1 MGYGMMDGG
10 WFIGGIFM
18 LLFWVVL
25 ILGVFYLVRMLIGQ
39 SKPSVSKTE
48 DTALE
53 ILQKRYARGEISHDE
68 FEKMKKNLS

>member
-10 WFIGGIFM
+10 WFLGGIFM

-25 ILGVFYLVRMLIGQ
+25 ILGVFYLVRMLIAQ
-39 SKPSVSKTE
+39 SKPSTSKTE
-48 DTALE
+48 DTAFE
-53 ILQKRYARGEISHDE
+53 ILQKRYARGEISHEE

>member
-10 WFIGGIFM
+10 WFLGGMFM

-25 ILGVFYLVRMLIGQ
+25 ILGVFYLVRMLIAQ
-39 SKPSVSKTE
+39 AKPSASKTE

-53 ILQKRYARGEISHDE
+53 ILQKRYARGEISHEE